1 MGATQQQSVARPEI
15 TEDYLGRILA
25 PLLSLNTQPPMS
37 GDARDR
43 LSPLQRSYLDEAV
56 MRLWKDLSP
65 ALTELKELRQERADG
80 FSKAVAEAR
89 SERFRQCDADPR
101 IFVRRLREL
110 DPEDPGELSDLGFQL
125 TEGTATEILAERE
138 KRAADRASDTAR
150 TSASEA
156 AAEIVEL
163 MADGSDVAAMRETD
177 ETKIIAH
184 REAEDRLRE
193 AARRIRAHSE
203 SV

>member
-1 MGATQQQSVARPEI
+1 M
-15 TEDYLGRILA
+15 
-25 PLLSLNTQPPMS
+25 SLNTQPPMS

-56 MRLWKDLSP
+56 TRLWKDLSP
-65 ALTELKELRQERADG
+65 ALIELKQLREERADG
-80 FSKAVAEAR
+80 FSKALADAR

-110 DPEDPGELSDLGFQL
+110 DPEDPGELTDLGFQL

-193 AARRIRAHSE
+193 AARRIRAHAE